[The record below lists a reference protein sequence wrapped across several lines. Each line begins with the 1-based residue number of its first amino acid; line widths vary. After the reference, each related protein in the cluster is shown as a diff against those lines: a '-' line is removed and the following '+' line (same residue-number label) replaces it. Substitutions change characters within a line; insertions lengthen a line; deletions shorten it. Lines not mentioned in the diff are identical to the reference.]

1 MGRQRKRGEREMKL
15 KLIGIL
21 GLCAS
26 LFLGMSVSVVA
37 KEPPVAKLTQVVGS
51 VEYSRNGTD
60 WRKVRRTKYLFAGY
74 HIKTAKNSSG
84 KLISQQTGMAQTLG
98 ANSRIKVGKDK
109 IHLVAGSLSEPKAQ
123 SSSIFHGL
131 SNKFAKA
138 QRYTTVRR
146 GVRKEETCNPK
157 VRTIRKVTVSSEY
170 PDLVWRNAC
179 PEYSYRLVIDDRV
192 IDVPAQST
200 AEMIRYRVIDVQPGD
215 HVYRV
220 EVLDIDG
227 VVYIPKKDSAFSLMS
242 KSEEKKLKAQTEAVS
257 DDVFVL
263 TDVLEANEMFV
274 AAMDAYRQHF
284 SENPDDN
291 DMRPLLIKSYNDLKL
306 SNLKDSEARLYNA
319 SLAADF

>member
-1 MGRQRKRGEREMKL
+1 MKL

-37 KEPPVAKLTQVVGS
+37 KEPPVAKLVQVVGS
-51 VEYSRNGTD
+51 VEYSRNGTT

-84 KLISQQTGMAQTLG
+84 KLISQKNGMVQTLG
-98 ANSRIKVGKDK
+98 ANSQIEVHKDK
-109 IHLVAGSLSEPKAQ
+109 IQLIAGSLSEPKAQ
-123 SSSIFHGL
+123 SGSIFQGL
-131 SNKFAKA
+131 SNKFARA

-146 GVRKEETCNPK
+146 GVTKEAPCNPK
-157 VRTIRKVTVSSEY
+157 VRTIRKVTLSAEH

-179 PEYSYRLVIDDRV
+179 PEYSYRLVIDDRS
-192 IDVPAQST
+192 INVPAQST
-200 AEMIRYRVIDVQPGD
+200 AEMIRYKVRDVKPGD
-215 HVYRV
+215 HTYRV

-227 VVYIPKKDSAFSLMS
+227 VVYIPRKDSAFSVMS
-242 KSEEKKLKAQTEAVS
+242 KSEEKKLKSQTKALT

-263 TDVLEANEMFV
+263 TDVLEANGMFV
-274 AAMDAYRQHF
+274 AAMDAYREHF
-284 SENPDDN
+284 LENPDDN

-319 SLAADF
+319 SLEEDY

>member
-1 MGRQRKRGEREMKL
+1 MQRKLGEREMKL

-37 KEPPVAKLTQVVGS
+37 KEPPVAKLVQVVGS
-51 VEYSRNGTD
+51 VEYSRNGTT

-84 KLISQQTGMAQTLG
+84 KLISQKNGMVQTLG
-98 ANSRIKVGKDK
+98 ANSQIEVHKDK
-109 IHLVAGSLSEPKAQ
+109 IQLIAGSLSEPKAQ
-123 SSSIFHGL
+123 SGSIFQGL
-131 SNKFAKA
+131 SNKFARA

-146 GVRKEETCNPK
+146 GVTKEAPCNPK
-157 VRTIRKVTVSSEY
+157 VRTIRKVTLSAEH

-179 PEYSYRLVIDDRV
+179 PEYSYRLVIDDRS
-192 IDVPAQST
+192 INVPAQST
-200 AEMIRYRVIDVQPGD
+200 AEMIRYKVRDVKPGD
-215 HVYRV
+215 HTYRV

-227 VVYIPKKDSAFSLMS
+227 VVYIPRKDSAFSVMS
-242 KSEEKKLKAQTEAVS
+242 KSEEKKLKSQTKALT

-263 TDVLEANEMFV
+263 TDVLEANGMFV
-274 AAMDAYRQHF
+274 AAMDAYREHF
-284 SENPDDN
+284 LENPDDN

-319 SLAADF
+319 SLEEDY

>member
-1 MGRQRKRGEREMKL
+1 MQRKLGEREMKL

-37 KEPPVAKLTQVVGS
+37 KEPPVAKLVQVVGS
-51 VEYSRNGTD
+51 VEYSRNGTT

-84 KLISQQTGMAQTLG
+84 KLISQKNGMVQTLG
-98 ANSRIKVGKDK
+98 ANSQIEVHKDK
-109 IHLVAGSLSEPKAQ
+109 IQLIAGSLSEPKAQ
-123 SSSIFHGL
+123 SGSIFQGL
-131 SNKFAKA
+131 SNKFARA

-146 GVRKEETCNPK
+146 GVTKEAPCNPK
-157 VRTIRKVTVSSEY
+157 VRTIRKVTLSSEH

-179 PEYSYRLVIDDRV
+179 PEYSYRLVIDDRS
-192 IDVPAQST
+192 INVPAQST
-200 AEMIRYRVIDVQPGD
+200 AEMIRYKVRDVKPGD
-215 HVYRV
+215 HTYRV

-227 VVYIPKKDSAFSLMS
+227 VVYIPRKDSAFSVMS
-242 KSEEKKLKAQTEAVS
+242 KSEEKKLKSQTKALT

-263 TDVLEANEMFV
+263 TDVLEANGMFV
-274 AAMDAYRQHF
+274 AAMDAYREHF
-284 SENPDDN
+284 LENPDDN

-319 SLAADF
+319 SLEEDY

>member
-1 MGRQRKRGEREMKL
+1 MKL

-37 KEPPVAKLTQVVGS
+37 KEPPVAKLVQVVGN
-51 VEYSRNGTD
+51 VEYSRNGTT

-84 KLISQQTGMAQTLG
+84 KLISQKNGMVQTLG
-98 ANSRIKVGKDK
+98 ANSRIEVGKDK
-109 IHLVAGSLSEPKAQ
+109 IQLIAGSLSEPKAQ
-123 SSSIFHGL
+123 SGSIFQGL

-146 GVRKEETCNPK
+146 GVNKDAVCNPK
-157 VRTIRKVTVSSEY
+157 VRTIRKVTLSSEH

-179 PEYSYRLVIDDRV
+179 PEYSYRLVIDDRS

-200 AEMIRYRVIDVQPGD
+200 AEMIRYKVRDVKPGD
-215 HVYRV
+215 HTYRV

-227 VVYIPKKDSAFSLMS
+227 VVYIPRKDSAFSVMS
-242 KSEEKKLKAQTEAVS
+242 KSEEKKLKSQTKALT

-274 AAMDAYRQHF
+274 AAMDAYREHF
-284 SENPDDN
+284 LENPDDN

-319 SLAADF
+319 SLEEDY

>member
-1 MGRQRKRGEREMKL
+1 MKL

-26 LFLGMSVSVVA
+26 LFLGMSISVVA
-37 KEPPVAKLTQVVGS
+37 KEPPVAKLVQVVGS
-51 VEYSRNGTD
+51 VEYSRNGTT

-84 KLISQQTGMAQTLG
+84 KLISQKNGMVQTLG
-98 ANSRIKVGKDK
+98 ANSQIEVHKDK
-109 IHLVAGSLSEPKAQ
+109 IQLIAGSLSEPKAR
-123 SSSIFHGL
+123 SGSIFQGL
-131 SNKFAKA
+131 SNKFARA

-146 GVRKEETCNPK
+146 SVNREAGCNPK
-157 VRTIRKVTVSSEY
+157 VRTIRKVTLSSEH

-179 PEYSYRLVIDDRV
+179 PEYSYRLVIDDQS
-192 IDVPAQST
+192 INVPAQST
-200 AEMIRYRVIDVQPGD
+200 AEMIRYKVSDVKPGD
-215 HVYRV
+215 HTYRV

-227 VVYIPKKDSAFSLMS
+227 VVYIPRKDSAFSVMS
-242 KSEEKKLKAQTEAVS
+242 KSEEKKLKSQTKALT

-263 TDVLEANEMFV
+263 TDVLEANGMFV
-274 AAMDAYRQHF
+274 AAMDAYREHF
-284 SENPDDN
+284 LENPDDN

-319 SLAADF
+319 SLEEDY

>member
-1 MGRQRKRGEREMKL
+1 MQRKLGEREMKL

-21 GLCAS
+21 GICVS
-26 LFLGMSVSVVA
+26 LLFGMSVSVVA
-37 KEPPVAKLTQVVGS
+37 KEPPVAKLVQVTGI

-74 HIKTAKNSSG
+74 HIKTGDDSSG
-84 KLISQQTGMAQTLG
+84 KLIDQKTGMAQTLG
-98 ANSRIKVGKDK
+98 ASSQIEVGPDK
-109 IHLVAGSLSEPKAQ
+109 IQLVAGSLSEPKAQ
-123 SSSIFHGL
+123 SGSIFQGL

-146 GVRKEETCNPK
+146 SVSKEEVGCNPK
-157 VRTIRKVTVSSEY
+157 VRTIRKVAVSSQY

-179 PEYSYRLVIDDRV
+179 PEYSYRLVIDDRS

-200 AEMIRYRVIDVQPGD
+200 AEMIRYEVSDVKPGV
-215 HVYRV
+215 HIYRV

-227 VVYIPKKDSAFSLMS
+227 VVYIPKKDSAFRVMS
-242 KSEEKKLKAQTEAVS
+242 KSEEKKLKSQTKKVA

-274 AAMDAYRQHF
+274 AAMDAYRVHF
-284 SENPDDN
+284 QENPDDN

-306 SNLKDSEARLYNA
+306 SNLKESEARLYNA
-319 SLAADF
+319 SLEEDY

>member
-1 MGRQRKRGEREMKL
+1 MKL

-21 GLCAS
+21 GLCVS
-26 LFLGMSVSVVA
+26 LLLGMNVSVFA
-37 KEPPVAKLTQVVGS
+37 KEPPVAKLVQVNGS

-74 HIKTAKNSSG
+74 QIKTGKDSSG
-84 KLISQQTGMAQTLG
+84 KLLNQKTGMAQTLG
-98 ANSRIKVGKDK
+98 ANSQIEVHPDK
-109 IHLVAGSLSEPKAQ
+109 IELVGGSLSEPKAQ
-123 SSSIFHGL
+123 SGSIFQGL

-146 GVRKEETCNPK
+146 SVTKEEVGCNPK
-157 VRTIRKVTVSSEY
+157 VRTIRKVTLSSEH

-179 PEYSYRLVIDDRV
+179 PEYSYRLIIDDRS

-200 AEMIRYRVIDVQPGD
+200 AEMIRYKVTDVKPGE
-215 HVYRV
+215 HTYRV

-227 VVYIPKKDSAFSLMS
+227 VVYIPKKDSTFSLLS
-242 KSEEKKLKAQTEAVS
+242 KSEEKKLRAQTKKVA

-263 TDVLEANEMFV
+263 TDVLEANDMYV
-274 AAMDAYRQHF
+274 AAMDAYRAHF
-284 SENPDDN
+284 LENPDDN

-306 SNLKDSEARLYNA
+306 SNLKESEARLYNA
-319 SLAADF
+319 SLEEDY

>member
-1 MGRQRKRGEREMKL
+1 MKL

-37 KEPPVAKLTQVVGS
+37 KEPPVAKLVQVVGS
-51 VEYSRNGTD
+51 VEYSRNGTT

-84 KLISQQTGMAQTLG
+84 KLISQKNGMVQTLG
-98 ANSRIKVGKDK
+98 ANSQIEVHKDK
-109 IHLVAGSLSEPKAQ
+109 IQLIAGSLSEPKAQ
-123 SSSIFHGL
+123 SGSIFQGL
-131 SNKFAKA
+131 SNKFARA

-146 GVRKEETCNPK
+146 GVTKEAPCNPK
-157 VRTIRKVTVSSEY
+157 VRTIRKVTLSAEH

-179 PEYSYRLVIDDRV
+179 PEYSYRLVIDDRS
-192 IDVPAQST
+192 INVPAQST
-200 AEMIRYRVIDVQPGD
+200 AEMIRYKVSDVKPGD
-215 HVYRV
+215 HTYRV

-227 VVYIPKKDSAFSLMS
+227 VVYIPRKDSAFSVMS
-242 KSEEKKLKAQTEAVS
+242 KSEEKKLKSQTKALT

-263 TDVLEANEMFV
+263 TDVLEANGMFV
-274 AAMDAYRQHF
+274 AAMDAYREHF
-284 SENPDDN
+284 LENPDDN

-319 SLAADF
+319 SLEEDY